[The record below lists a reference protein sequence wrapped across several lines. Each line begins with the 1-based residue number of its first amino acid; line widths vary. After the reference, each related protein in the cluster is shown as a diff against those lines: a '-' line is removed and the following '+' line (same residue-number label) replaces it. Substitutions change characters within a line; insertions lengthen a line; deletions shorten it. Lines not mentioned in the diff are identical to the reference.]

1 MKRILTLFCL
11 FTLVSS
17 AYAGNDLGDKVKEM
31 LTRIDTC
38 ASSETIGNILKDYKS
53 MISEHGTD
61 WRSYYWLAYGNLK
74 KAEYS
79 FEKSNRD
86 QAINIALGYVDRAR
100 LIKRTH
106 PELDILEAL
115 LLFKKIEINRDE
127 RENKF
132 IFRYKELM
140 SNAFYLDQLNP
151 RYYYVKGVQ
160 ALADTSIN
168 PQNRKNAIEFFKSA
182 EKLFGPH
189 DRKADDADPTWGFNQ
204 TQLFLNVL
212 IPGRTEYFNK
222 DGEKVSTIL
231 DVESEMSLK
240 EIEKQI
246 KQEQKEA
253 EKERKRQEKE
263 AKKEIIAS
271 KYLKD
276 PEKEKGKEKDKK
288 D

>member
-11 FTLVSS
+11 FTVYTS
-17 AYAGNDLGDKVKEM
+17 AFAGNDLGDKVKEM

-38 ASSETIGNILKDYKS
+38 ASSETIGSILTDYKS
-53 MISEHGTD
+53 LIVEYGTD
-61 WRSYYWLAYGNLK
+61 WRSYYWIAYGNLK

-79 FEKSNRD
+79 FEKAGRD
-86 QAINIALGYVDRAR
+86 QALNIALGYIDRAR
-100 LIKRTH
+100 LLKRTH

-115 LLFKKIEINRDE
+115 LLFKKIEINRED
-127 RENKF
+127 RENKY

-160 ALADTSIN
+160 ALADTSSN
-168 PQNRKNAIEFFKSA
+168 PQNRNNAIEFFKSA

-189 DRKADDADPTWGFNQ
+189 DKKADDADPTWGFNE

-212 IPGRTEYFNK
+212 IPGRTEYYNK
-222 DGEKVSTIL
+222 EGEKVSTIL

-240 EIEKQI
+240 EIEKQL
-246 KQEQKEA
+246 KKEQKEA

-263 AKKEIIAS
+263 AKKAIIAT
-271 KYLKD
+271 KYLDD
-276 PEKEKGKEKDKK
+276 PEKEGKKKDK
-288 D
+288 